1 MYDFKEGRNHMDTV
15 IVESSQFHSHYPK
28 RIPQGTVNAE
38 AVLIRLD
45 SEWDNLT
52 IRIHWLNVAS
62 NVERKPLLERD
73 QPNTIPWEVL
83 TDLGELRMGLVGLD
97 GETVIKP
104 TIWLTYGYVSDGVDP
119 EAGEDPQ
126 PPTPSWEQQ
135 MVALAEAAA
144 NAAKA
149 AKETAD
155 NLQAAADA
163 GEFNG
168 DPGPAG
174 PPGKSPIIRNGTWWI
189 WNNDTQDYTDTG
201 VVASGGGG
209 GVSSYNDLSDRPTIG
224 GVLLEGNKTAE
235 QLGLATPSQ
244 IPNVPSWA
252 MQPQKPAYTAQE
264 VGAQPTG
271 NYALRSEIPTKLPN
285 PYALTI
291 NGQVYDG
298 SEAMSVEAVGGGAG
312 GELLLAEYVHQGNKE
327 IHFASFDWE
336 TGIGECTEPHGL
348 SEPTQAMLVWNDWMA
363 GNVYANATAMPIE
376 WTSLD
381 QYLYLVPTDDTHV
394 MVTGNDKSTPIT
406 VDASNDFN
414 KDINASKIHFEVPVG
429 FRISDIPELYTKVQ
443 LTILGIVMG
452 NKRYRYTSFICR
464 KKDGRNTYVNT
475 IDLLYPPYFGVATKP
490 RHGLLTS
497 HNITFELN
505 NVVGGSFLYS
515 NYFTGRRNNYVGMPG
530 EAYTEIKRT
539 IQPYSPTE
547 FFGVTGIDVDPTYA
561 VWANGTR
568 FRLYGLCKGG
578 EHN

>member
-1 MYDFKEGRNHMDTV
+1 MP
-15 IVESSQFHSHYPK
+15 IVPVSVRGTTFYGHTT
-28 RIPQGTVNAE
+28 RTIPRKTVNTE
-38 AVLIRLD
+38 AVTIRLD
-45 SEWDNLT
+45 SSWDGLDVVVFWKNSVIEEPVT
-52 IRIHWLNVAS
+52 R
-62 NVERKPLLERD
+62 PLD
-73 QPNTIPWEVL
+73 DPAQPHTIPREVL
-83 TDLGELRMGLVGLD
+83 SEIGDLRMGLVGLD
-97 GETVIKP
+97 GGGTVKP
-104 TIWLTYGYVSDGVDP
+104 TIWLLYGYVVEGVDP
-119 EAGEDPQ
+119 DVGSGSQ
-126 PPTPSWEQQ
+126 PPTPNYLQQ
-135 MVALAEAAA
+135 MVEQATIAA

-155 NLQAAADA
+155 NLQASADA

-189 WNNDTQDYTDTG
+189 WDNDSKNYTDTG

-209 GVSSYNDLSDRPTIG
+209 GTTDYNKLTNRPSIG
-224 GVLLEGNKTAE
+224 GILLEGNKTAE

-312 GELLLAEYVHQGNKE
+312 GELLLAEYIHQGNQE
-327 IHFASFDWE
+327 IHFTSFDWE

-452 NKRYRYTSFICR
+452 NKRYRYTLFICR

-475 IDLLYPPYFGVATKP
+475 IDLLYPPYFGAITKP

-497 HNITFELN
+497 HNITLELN
-505 NVVGGSFLYS
+505 EVGGGSFLYS
-515 NYFTGRRNNYVGMPG
+515 NYFVGRRNNYIGFPG
-530 EAYTEIKRT
+530 ETYTEIKRA
-539 IQPYSPTE
+539 ILAYNPAS
-547 FFGVTGIDVDPTYA
+547 FLGVVSINVDPTCA